1 MSEVK
6 DVKDDNIRSQ
16 DLQYKKIKFPS
27 LVGVALT
34 EAKDGEKVTI
44 ATWVNCKDPY
54 TPEAKLHFIQ
64 STLDDI
70 VYPEV
75 INRARHGILPVDFKL
90 LNAHIIMHPDESK
103 NEVLLNDNV
112 RFLAHILTKDGKE
125 LTPNEPV
132 THEDISDVLGLYPSE
147 KNDQNAAH
155 IMLLRIKDKWY
166 LAFNFVY
173 NIALCKEK
181 FLKSKAFFQ
190 TAQLSGDSKLWAP
203 VIDNLYS
210 STELAIQAC
219 LLLVHRGGFSVSQKH
234 PSTKVHLDAHSD
246 AGNLDPKYKDHLA
259 NLHKLRLHERYQ
271 EGNLGKNFEL
281 EDSEIKNLFTLTEEL
296 INHVN
301 SLLRSAENSRNP
313 IMVAGGYLISIGK
326 G

>member
-1 MSEVK
+1 
-6 DVKDDNIRSQ
+6 
-16 DLQYKKIKFPS
+16 
-27 LVGVALT
+27 
-34 EAKDGEKVTI
+34 
-44 ATWVNCKDPY
+44 
-54 TPEAKLHFIQ
+54 
-64 STLDDI
+64 
-70 VYPEV
+70 
-75 INRARHGILPVDFKL
+75 
-90 LNAHIIMHPDESK
+90 MHPDESK

-112 RFLAHILTKDGKE
+112 RFLAYILTKDGKE
-125 LTPNEPV
+125 LTPNETV
-132 THEDISDVLGLYPSE
+132 THEDISDILGLYPSE

-181 FLKSKAFFQ
+181 FLKSKEFFQ
-190 TAQLSGDSKLWAP
+190 TAKLSGDSKLWAP

-210 STELAIQAC
+210 STELAIQAS
-219 LLLVHRGGFSVSQKH
+219 LLLVHRERFSVSQH

-271 EGNLGKNFEL
+271 EGNLGKNFKL
-281 EDSEIKNLFTLTEEL
+281 EDSGIRNFFTLTEEL
-296 INHVN
+296 INYVD
-301 SLLRSAENSRNP
+301 SLLCSAEHSRNP
-313 IMVAGGYLISIGK
+313 IVVAGGYLISIGK